1 MCCSRS
7 ILTRSATLLA
17 AAFVM
22 SAWSSRVLA
31 QATAPAAAPAAAAQ
45 PAPKEEAWTDP
56 LGRSTPRGT
65 VVGFIDAARTGDDS
79 RAAQYLHTRERR
91 VQALAQ
97 ELFAVL
103 DARMPARLA
112 RISDDPEGSKTPAPN
127 QEVVGTIDTR
137 DGKLDIVLERVKR
150 VGEPA
155 PIWLFSQKTLAAIPA
170 AYAEISNDR
179 WSSQLPQFLVAT
191 KVRGL
196 RLVDLLAMLIG
207 LPVVYLL
214 TVMVNWVLRPLS
226 RRTPT
231 GSARLAL
238 PTPARLLIVVAAGS
252 WLVSRLPLSLA
263 VRQLW
268 SVFASLAVIGSVA
281 WLFLQLNEAVERRVY
296 RRLAPSNVTAAA
308 SLLRV
313 LRRGADI
320 LVVFIA
326 LMFILRRFGIDPTPA
341 LAGLGVGGIA
351 VALAAQKTL
360 ENVIAGAS
368 LIFDRAV
375 RVGDFLKVGD
385 VTGTV
390 DHIGLRSTRIR
401 TLDRTVVSV
410 PNGQIASVSIETIS
424 MRDKFWF
431 HPQVGLTYETTPPQM
446 QAVVD
451 GIRDLLTRHPAV
463 DRESVRV
470 RFFRLGPFSMDVEVV
485 AYLSARDWNHFM
497 EVQEALLFEITVI
510 VDRAGSAL
518 ALPSQTTY
526 LVGAAA
532 APLPR

>member
-1 MCCSRS
+1 MFCPRS
-7 ILTRSATLLA
+7 LLIRLTIVLASTAGPAVLLA
-17 AAFVM
+17 QV
-22 SAWSSRVLA
+22 
-31 QATAPAAAPAAAAQ
+31 PAAVVPAPDASAK
-45 PAPKEEAWTDP
+45 PKEEAWTDP

-65 VVGFIDAARTGDDS
+65 VMGFIDAAREGDDG
-79 RAAQYLHTRERR
+79 RAVQYLHTRERR
-91 VQALAQ
+91 PQTLAQ
-97 ELFAVL
+97 QLFAVL
-103 DARMPARLA
+103 DARMPARMM
-112 RISDDPEGSKTPAPN
+112 RISDAPEGSNPASPN
-127 QEVVGTIDTR
+127 LEIAGTIDTNA
-137 DGKLDIVLERVKR
+137 GKLEITLERVKR

-170 AYAEISNDR
+170 VHEELASDR
-179 WSSQLPQFLVAT
+179 WSSRLPQFLVVT

-214 TVMVNWVLRPLS
+214 TVMVNWVLRPL
-226 RRTPT
+226 
-231 GSARLAL
+231 ARGTSPGAKRIAL
-238 PTPARLLIVVAAGS
+238 PAPARLLVVIAAGT
-252 WLVSRLPLSLA
+252 WLVSQLPLSLA

-268 SVFASLAVIGSVA
+268 SVLASLVALASVA
-281 WLFLQLNEAVERRVY
+281 WLFLLLNQEIERRVY

-308 SLLRV
+308 ALLRL
-313 LRRGADI
+313 LRRMADI

-326 LMFILRRFGIDPTPA
+326 MLGLLRLFGIDPTPA

-375 RVGDFLKVGD
+375 RVGDFLKMGEIV
-385 VTGTV
+385 GTV

-410 PNGQIASVSIETIS
+410 PNGQIASVSLETIS

-431 HPQVGLTYETTPPQM
+431 HPQVGLTYETTPQQL

-451 GIRDLLTRHPAV
+451 GIRGVLSQHPAV
-463 DRESVRV
+463 DGESIRV
-470 RFFRLGPFSMDVEVV
+470 RFFRLGQFSMDIDVF
-485 AYLSARDWNHFM
+485 AYLFARDWNHFM
-497 EVQEALLFEITVI
+497 EIQETLLFEITQI
-510 VDRAGSAL
+510 VSRAGTSL
-518 ALPSQTTY
+518 ALPSHTTY
-526 LVGAAA
+526 LAGAGAATT
-532 APLPR
+532 LPR